1 MALTQISTKGIK
13 DGTITNAD
21 IGASAAIAGTKID
34 AAFGSQDL
42 TVGGTAS
49 VPTDGLQ
56 LSFSAPE
63 GHIKSKNSS
72 GAPASNLAFHTTDTS
87 GNTNRVM
94 HLRHDG
100 NVGIGT
106 SSPSELLQVA
116 GTLEC
121 NNIKFLTVNKF
132 ETSANVLEG
141 KGTNGARLRS
151 ALSSATTPSFSSSD
165 DTDSGMFLPGSNVLG
180 LTTGGTE
187 RLRIDSAGTL
197 LVAHSSQRNNFNSAA
212 STEHAPII
220 QLEGVNQNRAL
231 SITAASN
238 NDGGIL
244 MLARQNGSVGSN
256 TVVSSGNQIGRVDFQ
271 ASGGTNMELAAQISA
286 EVDGTPGDNDM
297 PGRLLFKT
305 TADGANSST
314 ERMRIDSSGNIGIG
328 TTSPLS
334 GAKLTVASLGLA
346 ITGQNLAH
354 SANSLRLGEEGS
366 GLAQFRAYGPNTS
379 TAGSFQFTTSKSNG
393 LAGADNAMRID
404 SSGNIGIGTD
414 NPNGESINGSQN
426 LVIMD
431 TTSDGGMNIKTGTSG
446 NAQIH
451 FSDTSANGQGRLV
464 YAHATDTLRL
474 YAGGNDQFA
483 IQSGIID
490 IFENRHIYQRFTTAI
505 SDGGS
510 RTFTITGLG
519 YGWAKIQIGGYGEG
533 HYLGVEITVA
543 GLMAGGGTYY
553 DNQSQMNVSSGSASV
568 SFNENQTSFVVTLNN
583 NVGNGGSI
591 HCTAVFTGA
600 GNSAHPNCAVS

>member
-1 MALTQISTKGIK
+1 
-13 DGTITNAD
+13 DGAIVNAD
-21 IGASAAIAGTKID
+21 INASAAILGTKID